1 MTPGARVQAAIECLD
16 RIAEG
21 APAEQVL
28 TAWARASRFAG
39 SKDRAAVRDHV
50 FDVLRCW
57 RSAAALGGGD
67 SGRARMLGALRAAGA
82 EIDGLFSGQGH
93 APMPLSEAERAAG
106 RTPEGAEAADLPD
119 WLWQRFRADL
129 GAQAADVAEALRAR
143 APVHLRVNA
152 ARSTPE
158 AAAAALAQDGV
169 TTTPHPAAPL
179 ALEITSGAR
188 KLRNSRAY
196 ANGLVELQDAGSQAV
211 VAALPLRPGLRV
223 LDYCAGG
230 GGKSLAMAALGAEV
244 TAHDASPRRMRDLP
258 SRAARAGVTIATAET
273 ADLPRLGPFDLVL
286 CDVPCSGSGAWRRSP
301 DAKWR
306 LTPEAL
312 ERLAPVQAQ
321 ILDEAA
327 RLAGAEGTLG
337 YVTCSVLACENGDQI
352 ARFLGDT
359 PGWSLGAQRQWLPG
373 HGTDG
378 FYFAHLTRD

>member
-16 RIAEG
+16 RISEG

-57 RSAAALGGGD
+57 RSAAAQGGGD

-82 EIDGLFSGQGH
+82 EIDALFSGQGH
-93 APMPLSEAERAAG
+93 APAPLSEFERAAG

-129 GAQAADVAEALRAR
+129 GPQAADVAEALRAR

-152 ARSTPE
+152 ARSSRE